1 MKNFL
6 SIILALIILSAICS
20 VLLMITGRFEWQ
32 EAVIVGVSASVAGTI
47 APVVVA
53 WVDKRILH
61 RAK

>member
-6 SIILALIILSAICS
+6 SFALGFLIISAICS
-20 VLLMITGRFEWQ
+20 GILMITGRYEWQ